1 VGAGSIVTFLAVFVL
16 VISEKQQ
23 RVMSTPVNCR
33 DCGAPLM
40 TSGALEGRCA
50 RCLLELAVEETQPVP
65 PVLSDGITVSAPSDV
80 SRLFHPS
87 LILGGRYRL
96 LRLLGRGGQGEVWH
110 AFDIKLRVEV
120 ALKSVRPDLIR
131 DDRARALLRREVRT
145 ARQIV
150 SPNVCRVFD
159 LVVVDGHEM
168 VSMEFVDGTTLAD
181 LLRERGPLDL
191 SRAGEIAAQ
200 LLAGLEAIHAAG
212 LIHRDLKPA
221 NVMLTLSRRVV
232 VMDFGIARNLGEQ
245 QADTIAGT
253 PGYMSPEQAAGVPL
267 DARTDVFS
275 AAVVLAEM
283 VSSAAGGTH
292 DSRKRLWADL
302 REDPPRV
309 PAGPWSAVLRRALC
323 RAPEGRYPSAGA
335 LARALEFEQHAA
347 GRAEQSPYPGLLSFT
362 QEDARFFFGREL
374 EVESLLRQLRHPRLR
389 AVIGPSGAGKSS
401 FLRAGVLPAL
411 PAGWSALTCTP
422 TDRPFTALA
431 QALAAE
437 MVGDSEAVLLLPRF
451 EDPGTAIQ
459 LARRWRQRHE
469 HALLIVDQAEELFTL
484 NGIDAQRRFAELLGR
499 FVLEADVHVL
509 LSLRDDFLLQC
520 QAFEDLRPI
529 FSELMPLTPPLGA
542 ALRRALVQPA
552 LLSGYRFEDERLVD
566 DMLREVA
573 QERGTLPLLAFA
585 MALLWEHRDRE
596 HGLFTRRGYEEI
608 GGVAGALAQ
617 HAEAALETIG
627 AVRVPIVREILRNL
641 VTAAGT
647 RAFQERDELLSAFAD
662 QRAEAEEV
670 LDRLVGARLLTSFEA
685 PSEGG
690 TRHRRL
696 EIIHESLLAAWPRLA
711 RWRDQDAE
719 GARLRDQLRM
729 AAHLWDERGRP
740 IELLWSGPSF
750 AEYLVWK
757 TRYAGR
763 LTALEQS
770 FGGAMEA
777 HAGRRRIRMRLGI
790 GAAFAT
796 LLIVLAVVSQLW
808 RQSRA
813 SEQRAVQ
820 QTLRT
825 EAQQLFALG
834 QLEEDRNPTLAFA
847 HALAALERAD
857 TAEIRR
863 FALRQLWKG
872 PLAFVRSEGSNGGAS
887 SLSFSTDGEWLV
899 DGGRD
904 TRLWRR
910 DGSGPFDV
918 ASSFLGNTT
927 AQFAGDGRALVMFGR
942 RSSGTPGVDVLGLP
956 ERMLL
961 KRIETPGEG
970 LLAVRGDRLIT
981 ARPRAPNG
989 PGADIILRSL
999 TAGDAQVLGF
1009 LTGGD
1014 RWRQFDRSG
1023 DGYFIS
1029 YPGDRQ
1035 VFAST
1040 LKAGVAGQRS
1050 VLRTSAP
1057 VSRFWLDSNGE
1068 QIALLDETGAL
1079 RVGSLAHS
1087 NEPRQLTGSSHQA
1100 EEPIAT
1106 MAFDRISQWLV
1117 ATLQRQGLRVWDL
1130 AGPPDAEPIVLSR
1143 GVTTTIGAVF
1153 EPTGRWLTAEDLN
1166 GVTFWP
1172 VARRWPSVLRV
1183 SAVSPR
1189 DVAFDPAGKWI
1200 AASAGRGGV
1209 EIWPSTVNGF
1219 PRRRLA
1225 VDVSQLAVSPDGQFL
1240 ATGTRSGSVLVLPVA
1255 GSSFRELRGFQGF
1268 VDSVAFDATG
1278 RRIAADGPMNGGRS
1292 HVIGVFDLET
1302 GDVKSFDPG
1311 DGKDIVSVAFLP
1323 DGGLLVSSLGGL
1335 RRLDLETGSFE
1346 LLLAQPGPAFLGPDG
1361 RHVLLLDSR
1370 NEDFP
1375 VGTASVYDLRERR
1388 SWPLSSHGDQVTLM
1402 AWDPSGMRVVT
1413 GSRNG
1418 IVRVGP
1424 WTGEEPH
1431 LLIGHEGPIWGV
1443 RVDPT
1448 GRLVASTSE
1457 DGTVRIW
1464 PMPEGQP
1471 LHTWPRGAFL
1481 DRLRS
1486 LTNVRIVPD
1495 ASAATGYRTTFLPF
1509 QGWDREPPI
1518 W

>member
-1 VGAGSIVTFLAVFVL
+1 
-16 VISEKQQ
+16 
-23 RVMSTPVNCR
+23 MSAPVNCR

-40 TSGALEGRCA
+40 TSGALGGRCA
-50 RCLLELAVEETQPVP
+50 HCLLELAVKESQAVRS
-65 PVLSDGITVSAPSDV
+65 VLSDGITVAGPSDV
-80 SRLFHPS
+80 SSLFHPS
-87 LILGGRYRL
+87 LILGGRYHL

-120 ALKSVRPDLIR
+120 ALKSLRPDLLR
-131 DDRARALLRREVRT
+131 DDRARELLRREVRS

-159 LVVVDGHEM
+159 LVVEDGHEM

-181 LLRERGPLDL
+181 LLREQGPLDL
-191 SRAGEIAAQ
+191 NRAGEIAAQ
-200 LLAGLEAIHAAG
+200 LLAGIEAIHAAG
-212 LIHRDLKPA
+212 LIHRDLKTE

-232 VMDFGIARNLGEQ
+232 VMDFGIARNLREMP
-245 QADTIAGT
+245 ADTIAGT
-253 PGYMSPEQAAGVPL
+253 PGYMAPEQAAGLPL
-267 DARTDVFS
+267 DARADVFS

-283 VSSAAGGTH
+283 VSSPGGTH

-323 RAPEGRYPSAGA
+323 RSPEGRYSSAGA
-335 LARALEFEQHAA
+335 MARALELEQHAT
-347 GRAEQSPYPGLLSFT
+347 GRAEHSPYPGLLPFA

-389 AVIGPSGAGKSS
+389 GVIGSSGAGKSS

-437 MVGDSEAVLLLPRF
+437 MVGDSEAVPLLPRF
-451 EDPGTAIQ
+451 EDPGTAIL

-469 HALLIVDQAEELFTL
+469 HALLVVDQAEELFTL
-484 NGIDAQRRFAELLGR
+484 NGIDVQRRFAELLGR

-566 DMLREVA
+566 DMLRDVA

-585 MALLWEHRDRE
+585 MARLWEHRDRKR
-596 HGLFTRRGYEEI
+596 GLFTRRGYEEI

-617 HAEAALETIG
+617 HAEATLETIG
-627 AVRVPIVREILRNL
+627 AVRVPMVREILRNL
-641 VTAAGT
+641 VSAAGT
-647 RAFQERDELLSAFAD
+647 RAFRERDELLSAFAD

-670 LDRLVGARLLTSFEA
+670 LDRLVEARLLTSFEA
-685 PSEGG
+685 PSDEGG

-719 GARLRDQLRM
+719 GARLRDQLRQ
-729 AAHLWDERGRP
+729 AAQLWDERGRP

-757 TRYAGR
+757 ARYVGR
-763 LTALEQS
+763 LTAREQS
-770 FGGAMEA
+770 FGRAMEA
-777 HAGRRRIRMRLGI
+777 QAGRRRIRTRLGI

-808 RQSRA
+808 IESRA

-834 QLEEDRNPTLAFA
+834 QLEEDQNPTLAFA

-857 TAEIRR
+857 TPEIRR

-872 PLAFVRSEGSNGGAS
+872 PLAFVRSEGSNGGVS
-887 SLSFSTDGEWLV
+887 SLAFSADGEWLV
-899 DGGRD
+899 DWGTDGRV
-904 TRLWRR
+904 WRR

-918 ASSFLGNTT
+918 RRSFPRNVI
-927 AQFAGDGRALVMFGR
+927 AQFAGDGRRLVIFGP
-942 RSSGTPGVDVLGLP
+942 RSSGTTGADVLGLP
-956 ERMLL
+956 ELMLL
-961 KRIETPGEG
+961 KQIETPGEG
-970 LLAVRGDRLIT
+970 LAAVRGDRLIT
-981 ARPRAPNG
+981 VRPRAPNG
-989 PGADIILRSL
+989 SGPNIVVRSL
-999 TAGDAQVLGF
+999 ISGDAQILGSF
-1009 LTGGD
+1009 SGLA
-1014 RWRQFDRSG
+1014 RWRQIDASG

-1029 YPGDRQ
+1029 YPSEGR
-1035 VFAST
+1035 VLAST
-1040 LKAGVAGQRS
+1040 LRGGAAGERL

-1057 VSRFWLDSNGE
+1057 VSRFWLDGDGE
-1068 QIALLDETGAL
+1068 QIAVLDETGAL
-1079 RVGSLAHS
+1079 RVGPLAHAS
-1087 NEPRQLTGSSHQA
+1087 DHRQLIGSPLKP
-1100 EEPIAT
+1100 EERINGV
-1106 MAFDRISQWLV
+1106 AFDRISHWLV
-1117 ATLQRQGLRVWDL
+1117 AALEGQGLRMWDL
-1130 AGPPDAEPIVLSR
+1130 AGPPDAEPLMLGR
-1143 GVTTTIGAVF
+1143 GPVTTIAAEF
-1153 EPTGRWLTAEDLN
+1153 EPTGRWLAAEDLN

-1172 VARRWPSVLRV
+1172 ATRRWPSVLRV
-1183 SAVSPR
+1183 SGGGSR
-1189 DVAFDPAGKWI
+1189 DVAFDPDGKWI

-1209 EIWPSTVNGF
+1209 EIWPSTANSF
-1219 PRRRLA
+1219 PRRHIA
-1225 VDVSQLAVSPDGQFL
+1225 ADVSQLTVSPDGQFL
-1240 ATGTRSGSVLVLPVA
+1240 ATGTRSGSVLVLPLS
-1255 GSSFRELRGFQGF
+1255 GSGFRELRGFQGW

-1278 RRIAADGPMNGGRS
+1278 RRIAADGPMDGGRT
-1292 HVIGVFDLET
+1292 HVVRVFDLET
-1302 GDVKSFDPG
+1302 GDMKSFDPG
-1311 DGKDIVSVAFLP
+1311 DGKDINTVAFLP
-1323 DGGLLVSSLGGL
+1323 DGSLLIAGFGGL
-1335 RRLDLETGSFE
+1335 RRLDLKTGSFE
-1346 LLLAQPGPAFLGPDG
+1346 LLLAQPGGAFLGPDG
-1361 RHVLLLDSR
+1361 RHVLLLDTGD
-1370 NEDFP
+1370 NVQEP
-1375 VGTASVYDLRERR
+1375 VGTASVYDLQERR
-1388 SWPLSSHGDQVTLM
+1388 GWPLSSHGDQVTLM
-1402 AWDPSGMRVVT
+1402 AWDPSGKRVVT
-1413 GSRNG
+1413 GSRDG

-1424 WTGEEPH
+1424 VTGEEPH
-1431 LLIGHEGPIWGV
+1431 LLIGHQAPIWGV

-1448 GRLVASTSE
+1448 GRLVGSTSA

-1471 LHTWPRGAFL
+1471 LHTWSHDALL
-1481 DRLRS
+1481 DKLRS
-1486 LTNVRIVPD
+1486 LTNVRVVPD
-1495 ASAATGYRTTFLPF
+1495 ASAPTGYRTTFLPF
-1509 QGWDREPPI
+1509 QGWGREPPT

>member
-1 VGAGSIVTFLAVFVL
+1 
-16 VISEKQQ
+16 
-23 RVMSTPVNCR
+23 MSAPVNCR

-40 TSGALEGRCA
+40 TRGALEGRCA
-50 RCLLELAVEETQPVP
+50 RCLLELAVEESQPVP
-65 PVLSDGITVSAPSDV
+65 SASSEGITVAALSDA
-80 SRLFHPS
+80 SGLFHPS

-110 AFDIKLRVEV
+110 AFDLKLRVEV
-120 ALKSVRPDLIR
+120 ALKALRPDLLR
-131 DDRARALLRREVRT
+131 DDRARELLRREVRS
-145 ARQIV
+145 ARQV
-150 SPNVCRVFD
+150 VWPNVCRVFD
-159 LVVVDGHEM
+159 LVVEDGHEM

-181 LLRERGPLDL
+181 LLRERGRLDL

-200 LLAGLEAIHAAG
+200 LLAGIEAIHAAG
-212 LIHRDLKPA
+212 LIHRDLKTE

-232 VMDFGIARNLGEQ
+232 VMDFGIARNLREV

-253 PGYMSPEQAAGVPL
+253 PGYMSPEQAAGFPL
-267 DARTDVFS
+267 DARADVFS

-283 VSSAAGGTH
+283 VSSPAGGSH

-323 RAPEGRYPSAGA
+323 RSPEGRYPSAGA
-335 LARALEFEQHAA
+335 LARALELEQHAT
-347 GRAEQSPYPGLLSFT
+347 GRAEQSPYPGLLPFAR
-362 QEDARFFFGREL
+362 EDARFFFGREL
-374 EVESLLRQLRHPRLR
+374 EVESLLRQLRRPRLR

-422 TDRPFTALA
+422 TDRPFTSLA

-437 MVGDSEAVLLLPRF
+437 MVGDSEAVPLLPRF
-451 EDPGTAIQ
+451 EDPGTAIV
-459 LARRWRQRHE
+459 LGRRWRQRHE
-469 HALLIVDQAEELFTL
+469 HALLVVDQAEELFTL
-484 NGIDAQRRFAELLGR
+484 NGIDVQRRFAELLGR

-520 QAFEDLRPI
+520 QSFEDLRPI

-542 ALRRALVQPA
+542 ALRRAVVQPA

-566 DMLREVA
+566 DMLRDVA

-585 MALLWEHRDRE
+585 MARLWEHRDRE

-617 HAEAALETIG
+617 HAEATLETIG
-627 AVRVPIVREILRNL
+627 VVRIPMVREILRNL
-641 VTAAGT
+641 VSASGT

-662 QRAEAEEV
+662 QRGEAEEV
-670 LDRLVGARLLTSFEA
+670 LDRLVEARLLTSFEA
-685 PSEGG
+685 PSEEGG

-711 RWRDQDAE
+711 RWRDQDTE
-719 GARLRDQLRM
+719 GARLRDQLRQ
-729 AAHLWDERGRP
+729 AARLWDERGRP
-740 IELLWSGPSF
+740 IGLLWTGPSF
-750 AEYLVWK
+750 TEYVVWRA
-757 TRYAGR
+757 RYAGR
-763 LTALEQS
+763 LTALEQA
-770 FGGAMEA
+770 FGKAMEA
-777 HAGRRRIRMRLGI
+777 QAGRRRSQARAAI
-790 GAAFAT
+790 GTAFAS
-796 LLIVLAVVSQLW
+796 LLVVLAVVSQLW
-808 RQSRA
+808 IRSRA

-834 QLEEDRNPTLAFA
+834 QVEEDRNPTLAFA

-857 TAEIRR
+857 TPEIRR
-863 FALRQLWKG
+863 FALRQMWKG
-872 PLAFVRSEGSNGGAS
+872 PLAFVRSEGSNEGRS
-887 SLSFSTDGEWLV
+887 SLAFSTDGEWLADWGTDARV
-899 DGGRD
+899 
-904 TRLWRR
+904 WRR
-910 DGSGPFDV
+910 DGSGPFEV
-918 ASSFLGNTT
+918 VSSFLGYVT
-927 AQFAGDGRALVMFGR
+927 AQFGGDGRRLVIFGR
-942 RSSGTPGVDVLGLP
+942 RSSGAAGVDVLSLP
-956 ERMLL
+956 ELTLL

-981 ARPRAPNG
+981 ARRRAPDG
-989 PGADIILRSL
+989 SGADIVLRSL
-999 TAGDAQVLGF
+999 VAGDAQRLGF
-1009 LTGGD
+1009 LSGGPYRLQID
-1014 RWRQFDRSG
+1014 ASG

-1029 YPGDRQ
+1029 HPGERR

-1040 LKAGVAGQRS
+1040 LKAGAAGQRV

-1057 VSRFWLDSNGE
+1057 LSTFWLAGNGE
-1068 QIALLDETGAL
+1068 QIALLDETSAL
-1079 RVGSLAHS
+1079 RVGSLAHAS
-1087 NEPRQLTGSSHQA
+1087 ELRQLIGSPLKPK
-1100 EEPIAT
+1100 EPINGV
-1106 MAFDRISQWLV
+1106 AFDRVSQWLV
-1117 ATLQRQGLRVWDL
+1117 AAFQTQGLRMWDL
-1130 AGPPDAEPIVLSR
+1130 TGPPDAEPLMLGR
-1143 GVTTTIGAVF
+1143 GAAITTIAAEF
-1153 EPTGRWLTAEDLN
+1153 EPTGRWLAAEDLG

-1172 VARRWPSVLRV
+1172 ATGRWPSVMRV
-1183 SAVSPR
+1183 SAGTGSR
-1189 DVAFDPAGKWI
+1189 DVAFDPDGKWI
-1200 AASAGRGGV
+1200 SASAGIGGV

-1219 PRRRLA
+1219 PRRHIA
-1225 VDVSQLAVSPDGQFL
+1225 ADVSSLAVSPDGQFL

-1255 GSSFRELRGFQGF
+1255 GPGFRELRGFQGW
-1268 VDSVAFDATG
+1268 VDAVAFDATG
-1278 RRIAADGPMNGGRS
+1278 RRIAADGPMDGGRS
-1292 HVIGVFDLET
+1292 HIIRVFDLQT

-1323 DGGLLVSSLGGL
+1323 DGGLLVSSFGGL
-1335 RRLDLETGSFE
+1335 RRLDVETGSFE
-1346 LLLAQPGPAFLGPDG
+1346 LLLAQPGMAFLGPDG
-1361 RHVLLLDSR
+1361 RHLLLLRSQ
-1370 NEDFP
+1370 NEQEP

-1388 SWPLSSHGDQVTLM
+1388 GWPLSSHGDQVTLM
-1402 AWDPSGMRVVT
+1402 AWDPSGKRVVT
-1413 GSRNG
+1413 GSREG

-1424 WTGEEPH
+1424 VTGEEPH
-1431 LLIGHEGPIWGV
+1431 LLIGHQAPVWGV

-1448 GRLVASTSE
+1448 GRLVASTSR

-1471 LHTWPRGAFL
+1471 LHTWPRDAFL
-1481 DRLRS
+1481 EKLRS

-1495 ASAATGYRTTFLPF
+1495 ASAASGYRPTFLPF
-1509 QGWDREPPI
+1509 QGWGREPPT